1 MKRLICLVLCMLA
14 LSGGAVHA
22 QQSVTIRA
30 GKIIDDLGS
39 ARSNVVIT
47 VRGTR
52 IEKNAPYVP
61 RTAATYNFW
70 KYTVLPG
77 LIDSNVHID
86 SNFGAA
92 PKALSRVNV
101 SGGAIAPSP

>member
-1 MKRLICLVLCMLA
+1 MERESK
-14 LSGGAVHA
+14 
-22 QQSVTIRA
+22 
-30 GKIIDDLGS
+30 KI
-39 ARSNVVIT
+39 
-47 VRGTR
+47 
-52 IEKNAPYVP
+52 APYVP
-61 RTAATYNFW
+61 RTAATYNVW

-86 SNFGAA
+86 SHFGAA